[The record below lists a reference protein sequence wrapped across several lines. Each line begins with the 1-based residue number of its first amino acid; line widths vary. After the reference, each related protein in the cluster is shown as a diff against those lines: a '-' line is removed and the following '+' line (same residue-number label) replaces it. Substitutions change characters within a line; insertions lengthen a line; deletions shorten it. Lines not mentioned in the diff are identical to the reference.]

1 MASQVYYRKWRPRT
15 LGEVVGQEQVT
26 RTLLNALKTGRI
38 SHAYLFCGPRG
49 TGKTSMG
56 RALAKAVNCLT
67 TGGKGEPCN
76 KCEMCQAINEGR
88 ALDFIEIDAAS
99 NTGVDDV
106 RALRE
111 RVATSPAQ
119 ARFKVYLIDEF
130 HMLSTAASNALL
142 KTLEE
147 PPPHVIFILATTEVH
162 KILPTIMSR
171 CQRFDFR
178 RLALVDVVKKLTSIC
193 ETEKITIEPEA
204 LRLIARSAAGSLR
217 DAENLL
223 EQLDTYYGADISFRQ
238 VQVVLG
244 ITGDARVRELVQHIM
259 NDDVKTAVA
268 TINSVNSDG
277 LDLRHFKRE
286 LVEYLR
292 DLLLVK
298 TGSLDAVDVTVDDMA
313 ALKALADKVP
323 LPKILK
329 ALKLFSQAEPGTE
342 NHPVLTLELAIIDS
356 IQKTEEAPAPPPYRP
371 EYTPPRRTVPQSA
384 SFPPPQKPAG
394 PAAGRPATSSSA
406 TPARQSLPPAQARSN
421 AAPPVDPKSSAVSG
435 AAPLP
440 AASVVDRLKQEWK
453 RVLEQAPA
461 DVRKSPVIAILRSG
475 VQPVSFEKG
484 VIVLSVRYGYLK
496 EKLEEMENQRVA
508 ERVLSNFT
516 GQACKVQCVL
526 ENNSL
531 LKEALKMGAEIVDME
546 ET

>member
-1 MASQVYYRKWRPRT
+1 MSPQVFYRKYRPRT

-76 KCEMCQAINEGR
+76 TCEMCQSINEGR

-111 RVATSPAQ
+111 RVATAPAQ

-178 RLALVDVVKKLTSIC
+178 RLAMVDVVKRLTDIC
-193 ETEKITIEPEA
+193 QAEKISIQPES

-217 DAENLL
+217 DAINVL
-223 EQLDTYYGADISFRQ
+223 EQLSIYYGADVSFRQ
-238 VQVVLG
+238 VQEVLG
-244 ITGDARVRELVQHIM
+244 ITGDARVRELVQQIM
-259 NDDVKTAVA
+259 NDDVKSAVA

-298 TGSLDAVDVTVDDMA
+298 TGSVDAVDVTVDDME
-313 ALKALADKVP
+313 
-323 LPKILK
+323 I
-329 ALKLFSQAEPGTE
+329 
-342 NHPVLTLELAIIDS
+342 
-356 IQKTEEAPAPPPYRP
+356 
-371 EYTPPRRTVPQSA
+371 
-384 SFPPPQKPAG
+384 
-394 PAAGRPATSSSA
+394 GRAH
-406 TPARQSLPPAQARSN
+406 
-421 AAPPVDPKSSAVSG
+421 V
-435 AAPLP
+435 
-440 AASVVDRLKQEWK
+440 
-453 RVLEQAPA
+453 
-461 DVRKSPVIAILRSG
+461 
-475 VQPVSFEKG
+475 
-484 VIVLSVRYGYLK
+484 
-496 EKLEEMENQRVA
+496 
-508 ERVLSNFT
+508 
-516 GQACKVQCVL
+516 
-526 ENNSL
+526 
-531 LKEALKMGAEIVDME
+531 
-546 ET
+546 

>member
-15 LGEVVGQEQVT
+15 LAEVVGQEQVT
-26 RTLLNALKTGRI
+26 TTLLNALKTERI

-76 KCEMCQAINEGR
+76 TCEMCQAINEGR

-178 RLALVDVVKKLTSIC
+178 RLAQADVVNKLSSIC
-193 ETEKITIEPEA
+193 ETEKITIGPEA
-204 LRLIARSAAGSLR
+204 LRLIARNAAGSLR

-223 EQLDTYYGADISFRQ
+223 EQLNTYYGTDITFRQ
-238 VQVVLG
+238 VQEVLG

-259 NDDVKTAVA
+259 NDDVKAAVA
-268 TINSVNSDG
+268 TINGVNSDG

-298 TGSLDAVDVTVDDMA
+298 TGSLDAVDVTADDMT
-313 ALKALADKVP
+313 ALKALADKAQ
-323 LPKILK
+323 LAKILK
-329 ALKLFSQAEPGTE
+329 ALKLFSQAEPGME
-342 NHPVLTLELAIIDS
+342 NHPVLPLELAIIDS
-356 IQKTEEAPAPPPYRP
+356 IQKTEESPTPPPRQADYAPPH
-371 EYTPPRRTVPQSA
+371 RTVPQATSFHPTQRQA
-384 SFPPPQKPAG
+384 S
-394 PAAGRPATSSSA
+394 PAAGRTTAPAGP
-406 TPARQSLPPAQARSN
+406 PARQNTP
-421 AAPPVDPKSSAVSG
+421 
-435 AAPLP
+435 AAPLRSNPVPPADPKPLVVSGSVPP
-440 AASVVDRLKQEWK
+440 AAGSIVDRLKQEWK
-453 RVLEQAPA
+453 RILEQAPV
-461 DVRKSPVIAILRSG
+461 DVRKSPAIAILRSG

-526 ENNSL
+526 ENNNL
-531 LKEALKMGAEIVDME
+531 LKEALKMGAEIVDGE
-546 ET
+546 ES